1 MSRYPT
7 ANSVVNDIVR
17 VAQGKTVPPFPLS
30 YDPAVDNDYSA
41 RFYVRITCSDGL
53 GIIRH
58 IGDAAES
65 SHVSINSIL
74 QNPITNPA
82 IVDFVVTTEECK
94 LSQVGRSG
102 GVAPDLMSGV

>member
-1 MSRYPT
+1 MDRYAT
-7 ANSVVNDIVR
+7 ANSVVNDIIR
-17 VAQGKTVPPFPLS
+17 VAQGKTAPPFPLS
-30 YDPAVDNDYSA
+30 YDPPVDNDYSA
-41 RFYVRITCSDGL
+41 KFYVRITCSDGL

-94 LSQVGRSG
+94 LSQVTRYS
-102 GVAPDLMSGV
+102 DRRI

>member
-1 MSRYPT
+1 M
-7 ANSVVNDIVR
+7 NDLVR
-17 VAQGKTVPPFPLS
+17 LAQGKSVSPFPLHS
-30 YDPAVDNDYSA
+30 DLPVDNDYTA

-65 SHVSINSIL
+65 SGVSINSVL

-82 IVDFVVTTEECK
+82 LVDFVVTTEVCK
-94 LSQVGRSG
+94 LSQVQAF
-102 GVAPDLMSGV
+102 VYKVYIVPKQCC